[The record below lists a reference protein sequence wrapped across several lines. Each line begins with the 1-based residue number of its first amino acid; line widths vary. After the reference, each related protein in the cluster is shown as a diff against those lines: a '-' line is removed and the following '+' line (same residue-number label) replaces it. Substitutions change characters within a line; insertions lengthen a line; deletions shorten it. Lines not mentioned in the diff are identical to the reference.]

1 MTRFVGP
8 ARVLARAVAALPLLA
23 AWALAPAVAAPLDLA
38 EPGPADA
45 ATADAA
51 LARFGKAFKA
61 RKFMEA
67 ETAARDAWA
76 AGAGANALEALAVTA
91 LHEGRVPRAHQ
102 LYAAILADAGSPEDV
117 RRRAMNQLAAM
128 ERQTGDLS
136 IRGDTAG
143 LPVGID
149 GDPVAA
155 LPLVVAPRAMPGR
168 HTVKIGAYETQVRF
182 TAGRTTQVVVP
193 DVVAPAAAVAV
204 PAVIAPAAA
213 VAVPAIVSLADP
225 AAAGAALASAPETA
239 AEAARTAVAE
249 ARDAAEDAARDAVA
263 QARQA
268 VTEAALARPEV
279 QAALAARERA
289 RKARAAAARLKPERL
304 RALVMNDPEL
314 KQALAALTDDQAI
327 LQQVAMAMQS
337 GGGVEG
343 IGQQLAGDPRVQRVL
358 DRLKTLLWT
367 ETGLEEVF

>member
-1 MTRFVGP
+1 MTRFSGP
-8 ARVLARAVAALPLLA
+8 ARVLRRTIAAVPLLVAWAVAPA
-23 AWALAPAVAAPLDLA
+23 AAAPLDLA

-45 ATADAA
+45 AAAEAA

-61 RKFMEA
+61 RKLMEA

-76 AGAGANALEALAVTA
+76 AGGGANALEALAVTA

-102 LYAAILADAGSPEDV
+102 LYAAILADTGAPEDV

-136 IRGDTAG
+136 IRGGAAG
-143 LPVGID
+143 VPVSID
-149 GDPVAA
+149 GDPVAD
-155 LPLVVAPRAMPGR
+155 LPPVVALRAMPGR
-168 HTVKIGAYETQVRF
+168 RTVRIGAYETQVRF
-182 TAGRTTQVVVP
+182 AAGRTTQVVVP
-193 DVVAPAAAVAV
+193 DDTKAAAVVPAVVAPAAAVAV
-204 PAVIAPAAA
+204 PAVAP
-213 VAVPAIVSLADP
+213 PADLSS
-225 AAAGAALASAPETA
+225 AGAALASAPDS
-239 AEAARTAVAE
+239 AV
-249 ARDAAEDAARDAVA
+249 D
-263 QARQA
+263 
-268 VTEAALARPEV
+268 
-279 QAALAARERA
+279 AALAARERA

>member
-136 IRGDTAG
+136 IRGGTAG

-155 LPLVVAPRAMPGR
+155 LPLVFAPRAMPGR

-193 DVVAPAAAVAV
+193 DDPKAAAAIPAVIAPVAAVGV
-204 PAVIAPAAA
+204 PAVIAPAA
-213 VAVPAIVSLADP
+213 
-225 AAAGAALASAPETA
+225 
-239 AEAARTAVAE
+239 
-249 ARDAAEDAARDAVA
+249 VA
-263 QARQA
+263 QARDA

-279 QAALAARERA
+279 RAALAARDRA

-304 RALVMNDPEL
+304 RALVVNDPEL
-314 KQALAALTDDQAI
+314 KQALAALTDDQAV
-327 LQQVAMAMQS
+327 LQHVAMAMQS

-358 DRLKTLLWT
+358 DRLKTLLLT